1 MNTAS
6 TFPNAPVAPQ
16 QPATSAAVHSHGLR
30 GHKGLRIGITIGL
43 HHATET
49 LWNNGIKQNAV
60 FLAEAL
66 RYCPNVASVTL
77 VNTTA
82 VELTAALPWDQ
93 QRWPTCSFD
102 DARDQ
107 VDVLIELGGQIS
119 AEQTDYI
126 KRGGARLISYCCG
139 SEYVQMMENILFD
152 RGSSNGH
159 MFINQRYDDIW
170 MVPQVEKAN
179 RSYFEVLRRQSAQS
193 IPFVWSPVF
202 IEQRSQQLPHAGVYQ
217 PRPAGQGKRLTVME
231 PNINVVKFCLY
242 PVLIAEQAYRQM
254 PQAIELLQV
263 TNALPMARTQ
273 MDFIA
278 LMNQLDIVQQHKAVF
293 LGRYDTPQFLAEN
306 TDIVISH
313 QWENPLNYFYLETCW
328 QGYPLVHNATLCP
341 DLGYYYSGN
350 DVDQGARRL
359 SEVITKHD
367 ANADAYRSRQRRL
380 IARYLPGEAAMT
392 KRYAQLLDT
401 VMTAAAR

>member
-1 MNTAS
+1 MKSPFT
-6 TFPNAPVAPQ
+6 T
-16 QPATSAAVHSHGLR
+16 GL
-30 GHKGLRIGITIGL
+30 
-43 HHATET
+43 
-49 LWNNGIKQNAV
+49 
-60 FLAEAL
+60 
-66 RYCPNVASVTL
+66 
-77 VNTTA
+77 
-82 VELTAALPWDQ
+82 
-93 QRWPTCSFD
+93 
-102 DARDQ
+102 
-107 VDVLIELGGQIS
+107 
-119 AEQTDYI
+119 
-126 KRGGARLISYCCG
+126 
-139 SEYVQMMENILFD
+139 
-152 RGSSNGH
+152 
-159 MFINQRYDDIW
+159 
-170 MVPQVEKAN
+170 
-179 RSYFEVLRRQSAQS
+179 LRRQSAQS

-278 LMNQLDIVQQHKAVF
+278 LMNQLDIVQQQKAVF

-341 DLGYYYSGN
+341 DPQTMIDHFAPEFAKL
-350 DVDQGARRL
+350 A
-359 SEVITKHD
+359 
-367 ANADAYRSRQRRL
+367 
-380 IARYLPGEAAMT
+380 
-392 KRYAQLLDT
+392 T
-401 VMTAAAR
+401 VVQHIPS

>member
-1 MNTAS
+1 M
-6 TFPNAPVAPQ
+6 
-16 QPATSAAVHSHGLR
+16 L
-30 GHKGLRIGITIGL
+30 
-43 HHATET
+43 
-49 LWNNGIKQNAV
+49 
-60 FLAEAL
+60 
-66 RYCPNVASVTL
+66 
-77 VNTTA
+77 
-82 VELTAALPWDQ
+82 
-93 QRWPTCSFD
+93 
-102 DARDQ
+102 
-107 VDVLIELGGQIS
+107 
-119 AEQTDYI
+119 
-126 KRGGARLISYCCG
+126 
-139 SEYVQMMENILFD
+139 
-152 RGSSNGH
+152 
-159 MFINQRYDDIW
+159 
-170 MVPQVEKAN
+170 
-179 RSYFEVLRRQSAQS
+179 
-193 IPFVWSPVF
+193 
-202 IEQRSQQLPHAGVYQ
+202 
-217 PRPAGQGKRLTVME
+217 
-231 PNINVVKFCLY
+231 
-242 PVLIAEQAYRQM
+242 

-273 MDFIA
+273 TDFIA
-278 LMNQLDIVQQHKAVF
+278 LMNQLDIVRQHKAVF